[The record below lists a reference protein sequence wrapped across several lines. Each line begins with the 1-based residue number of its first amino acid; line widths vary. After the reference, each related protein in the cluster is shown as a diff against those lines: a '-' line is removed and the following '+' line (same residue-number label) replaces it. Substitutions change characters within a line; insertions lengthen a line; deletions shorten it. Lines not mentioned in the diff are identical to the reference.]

1 LSLLEN
7 TSFGTSMAYNI
18 SRGRPLL
25 ETLGMEFGPLYLE
38 ARGRNIDWYLIP
50 GSVAGIVGG
59 FARGNFSLESTLRY
73 GTPIFYD
80 SLTTE
85 EKPWLRGTTY
95 GFHGSNVLILDNN
108 ISDEG
113 KNHEIIHSLQAQT
126 YRNLSSILPAPY
138 SKIENFLLRNHIDT
152 RTIPNGLI
160 NHLQN
165 LFLNYG
171 YSLNEWEARVLSG
184 TPSKLDPVL
193 NRN

>member
-1 LSLLEN
+1 MNFTEEVYELCKKIHEGKISTYKDIAVALN
-7 TSFGTSMAYNI
+7 SKAYRAVGTALNKNKSKEVPCHRVI
-18 SRGRPLL
+18 KSSG
-25 ETLGMEFGPLYLE
+25 E
-38 ARGRNIDWYLIP
+38 I
-50 GSVAGIVGG
+50 GG

-138 SKIENFLLRNHIDT
+138 SKIENFLLRNPKFSAL
-152 RTIPNGLI
+152 IP
-160 NHLQN
+160 
-165 LFLNYG
+165 
-171 YSLNEWEARVLSG
+171 V
-184 TPSKLDPVL
+184 
-193 NRN
+193 RN